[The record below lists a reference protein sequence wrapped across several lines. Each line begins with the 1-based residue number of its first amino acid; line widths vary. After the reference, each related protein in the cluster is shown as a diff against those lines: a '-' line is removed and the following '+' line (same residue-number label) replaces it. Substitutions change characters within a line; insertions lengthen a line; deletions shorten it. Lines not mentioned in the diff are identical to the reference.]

1 MENNTQARKWALV
14 INNPLEA
21 GLDHAAIREILYR
34 FSPTYFCMADEIATT
49 GTYHTHIFL
58 FSPSPMRF
66 STVKNRF
73 ATAHIEK
80 AYGSAKTNRA
90 YILKEGRWAD
100 TDKAETSVPGTFEEW
115 GDLPAEKEE
124 EAPEMFKLI
133 QDLRAGKSVMEIIED
148 NPKLAFRIREIET
161 LRQAILEEKYSAEN
175 RALEVTYLYGASGT
189 GKTRGIF
196 ETHDRKSICRIT
208 DYGGRNGV
216 RFDAY
221 HCQDVLVLEEFHS
234 QIPISA
240 MLNYLDIYPLTLP
253 ARYTDRIACYTK
265 VYITSNIPLEEQYR
279 DIQRYQMET
288 WRAFLRRVQNVIEYL
303 PDGSTVQHKKG
314 AFPMTQNEKFQIQRR
329 NTLRNLWQKL
339 SGTPEFPVK
348 LVLAALYLMGAAYV
362 CVKQAAWRTLAGNI
376 PLLSPLL
383 KAAMEH
389 ALTAYLLAGA
399 ATLPV
404 LLLYPFGRRAAKDQ
418 LQCIGLVNHAGMPPD
433 LLRKRRD
440 KDNARVTVW
449 EFRNQS
455 IPLQEWEKKRL
466 AIETAL
472 GITIVKLT
480 YAKGKSRVLVYAV
493 PAGDDLPEVLKWKD
507 SYLSLDSFV
516 LVLGESYTGPVTVN
530 LTHIP
535 HILLGGSTG
544 SGKSVLLKLLLMQAL
559 RKGAEV
565 YIADFK
571 GGVDFP
577 KVWHEKCRMCFTE
590 EDLCDT
596 LDRLVE
602 ELERRKSAL
611 KALGCPNI
619 DAYNEIAERPLQRLI
634 FACDEVAEVLDKTGR
649 SKEDKELLAQ
659 IENRLS
665 TIARLGRAFGIH
677 LILATQRPDAN
688 IIPGQIKNNMDFRV
702 CGRADSVLSQIILDN
717 TSAAEQ
723 IPKDARGRFITGD
736 GIVFQGYLFD
746 EGQL

>member
-1 MENNTQARKWALV
+1 
-14 INNPLEA
+14 
-21 GLDHAAIREILYR
+21 
-34 FSPTYFCMADEIATT
+34 
-49 GTYHTHIFL
+49 
-58 FSPSPMRF
+58 
-66 STVKNRF
+66 
-73 ATAHIEK
+73 
-80 AYGSAKTNRA
+80 
-90 YILKEGRWAD
+90 
-100 TDKAETSVPGTFEEW
+100 
-115 GDLPAEKEE
+115 
-124 EAPEMFKLI
+124 
-133 QDLRAGKSVMEIIED
+133 
-148 NPKLAFRIREIET
+148 
-161 LRQAILEEKYSAEN
+161 
-175 RALEVTYLYGASGT
+175 
-189 GKTRGIF
+189 
-196 ETHDRKSICRIT
+196 
-208 DYGGRNGV
+208 
-216 RFDAY
+216 
-221 HCQDVLVLEEFHS
+221 
-234 QIPISA
+234 
-240 MLNYLDIYPLTLP
+240 
-253 ARYTDRIACYTK
+253 
-265 VYITSNIPLEEQYR
+265 
-279 DIQRYQMET
+279 
-288 WRAFLRRVQNVIEYL
+288 
-303 PDGSTVQHKKG
+303 
-314 AFPMTQNEKFQIQRR
+314 MTQNEKFQIQRR

-339 SGTPEFPVK
+339 SGTPEFLVK

-590 EDLCDT
+590 EELLYT
-596 LDRLVE
+596 LSQLVAV
-602 ELERRKSAL
+602 LEYRK
-611 KALGCPNI
+611 KAFKELGCPNI
-619 DAYNEIAERPLQRLI
+619 DAYNATTENDLPRLI

-649 SKEDKELLAQ
+649 SKENKEPLAQ

-688 IIPGQIKNNMDFRV
+688 ILPGQIKNNMDFRV

-736 GIVFQGYLFD
+736 GTVFQAYLFD
-746 EGQL
+746 EEQL

>member
-1 MENNTQARKWALV
+1 
-14 INNPLEA
+14 
-21 GLDHAAIREILYR
+21 
-34 FSPTYFCMADEIATT
+34 
-49 GTYHTHIFL
+49 
-58 FSPSPMRF
+58 
-66 STVKNRF
+66 
-73 ATAHIEK
+73 
-80 AYGSAKTNRA
+80 
-90 YILKEGRWAD
+90 
-100 TDKAETSVPGTFEEW
+100 
-115 GDLPAEKEE
+115 
-124 EAPEMFKLI
+124 
-133 QDLRAGKSVMEIIED
+133 
-148 NPKLAFRIREIET
+148 
-161 LRQAILEEKYSAEN
+161 
-175 RALEVTYLYGASGT
+175 
-189 GKTRGIF
+189 
-196 ETHDRKSICRIT
+196 
-208 DYGGRNGV
+208 
-216 RFDAY
+216 
-221 HCQDVLVLEEFHS
+221 
-234 QIPISA
+234 
-240 MLNYLDIYPLTLP
+240 
-253 ARYTDRIACYTK
+253 
-265 VYITSNIPLEEQYR
+265 
-279 DIQRYQMET
+279 
-288 WRAFLRRVQNVIEYL
+288 
-303 PDGSTVQHKKG
+303 
-314 AFPMTQNEKFQIQRR
+314 MTQNEKFQIQRR
-329 NTLRNLWQKL
+329 NTLRNLRQKL
-339 SGTPEFPVK
+339 SGTPGFPVK
-348 LVLAALYLMGAAYV
+348 LALAALYLMGAAYV
-362 CVKQAAWRTLAGNI
+362 CVKQAAWRMLAGNI

-440 KDNARVTVW
+440 KDNVRVTVW

-634 FACDEVAEVLDKTGR
+634 YACDEVAEVLDKTGR

-688 IIPGQIKNNMDFRV
+688 IIPGQMKNNMDFRV

-736 GIVFQGYLFD
+736 GTVFQGYLFD
-746 EGQL
+746 EEQI

>member
-1 MENNTQARKWALV
+1 
-14 INNPLEA
+14 
-21 GLDHAAIREILYR
+21 
-34 FSPTYFCMADEIATT
+34 
-49 GTYHTHIFL
+49 
-58 FSPSPMRF
+58 
-66 STVKNRF
+66 
-73 ATAHIEK
+73 
-80 AYGSAKTNRA
+80 
-90 YILKEGRWAD
+90 
-100 TDKAETSVPGTFEEW
+100 
-115 GDLPAEKEE
+115 
-124 EAPEMFKLI
+124 
-133 QDLRAGKSVMEIIED
+133 
-148 NPKLAFRIREIET
+148 
-161 LRQAILEEKYSAEN
+161 
-175 RALEVTYLYGASGT
+175 
-189 GKTRGIF
+189 
-196 ETHDRKSICRIT
+196 
-208 DYGGRNGV
+208 
-216 RFDAY
+216 
-221 HCQDVLVLEEFHS
+221 
-234 QIPISA
+234 
-240 MLNYLDIYPLTLP
+240 
-253 ARYTDRIACYTK
+253 
-265 VYITSNIPLEEQYR
+265 
-279 DIQRYQMET
+279 
-288 WRAFLRRVQNVIEYL
+288 
-303 PDGSTVQHKKG
+303 
-314 AFPMTQNEKFQIQRR
+314 MTQNEKFQIQRR
-329 NTLRNLWQKL
+329 NTLRNLRQKL
-339 SGTPEFPVK
+339 SGTPGFPVK
-348 LVLAALYLMGAAYV
+348 LALAALYLMGAAYV

-736 GIVFQGYLFD
+736 GTVFQGYLLD
-746 EGQL
+746 EERL